1 MRAARWA
8 RYHEAGLP
16 PPPGLLKLRR
26 RPLPW
31 EGLVKIVAALLAG
44 LATLAAGAGAGAS
57 LGLVTMYA
65 WFLVSGCV
73 DLATFWLGYALLPE
87 GLQSLVLAA
96 SFLSAALPRPA
107 HPALAALAAAAALVC
122 LLETVVEHRLIKFC
136 RAYCTLLLA
145 SWLLQLA
152 R

>member
-16 PPPGLLKLRR
+16 PPPGLLKRRR

-31 EGLVKIVAALLAG
+31 EGLVKIVAALLSG
-44 LATLAAGAGAGAS
+44 LVTVAPGAGAGPS

-87 GLQSLVLAA
+87 GLQSLALAA

-107 HPALAALAAAAALVC
+107 LPALAAAAALVC

>member
-1 MRAARWA
+1 M
-8 RYHEAGLP
+8 
-16 PPPGLLKLRR
+16 
-26 RPLPW
+26 
-31 EGLVKIVAALLAG
+31 AALLAG
-44 LATLAAGAGAGAS
+44 LATLAAGAGVGPG

-73 DLATFWLGYALLPE
+73 DLATYWLGYALLPE
-87 GLQSLVLAA
+87 GLQSLALAA
-96 SFLSAALPRPA
+96 SFLSAALPRPR
-107 HPALAALAAAAALVC
+107 HPALPALAAAAALVC